1 MVKVKSTIILPYKPT
16 SQKLYVCVCLCVCV
30 CACGTHVW
38 LWSVPT
44 YNTNQGSKNLL
55 ILPYDVVCQNKMRHM
70 IIFFGVQFVLQKY
83 SKYG

>member
-16 SQKLYVCVCLCVCV
+16 SQEVYVCVCM

-38 LWSVPT
+38 LWSVPK

-55 ILPYDVVCQNKMRHM
+55 ILLYDVMPERNEAND
-70 IIFFGVQFVLQKY
+70 
-83 SKYG
+83 